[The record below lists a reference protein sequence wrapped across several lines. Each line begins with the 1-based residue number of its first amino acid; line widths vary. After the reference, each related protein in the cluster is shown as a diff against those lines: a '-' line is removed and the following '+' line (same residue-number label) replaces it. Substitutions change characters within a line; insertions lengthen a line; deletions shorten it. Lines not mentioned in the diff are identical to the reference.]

1 MDDKGNGTACAERR
15 RVLSLNV
22 SGDSPMVTNVLETRQ
37 FYPPGEFV
45 KIRVKVSRKRQASG
59 GWVITG
65 GIPAKVS
72 AQITTPDGRTD
83 ALALYD
89 DGKHADGKAGDGVFG
104 GVYTKTSK
112 EGDYEVKISITGP
125 VTRTIMWGF
134 SVDKRAGDPGNIGLG
149 GEAVEVPWKKVRI
162 TVLGVTQKLAN
173 VSLARSLTL
182 RHKASGFSMTKS
194 GEFLCQSLHSLVE
207 SSVCGILL

>member
-1 MDDKGNGTACAERR
+1 MKVRLKILIYLSLMGISLKATLLPLGIV
-15 RVLSLNV
+15 VLHKVRKPVPGEWTIKVTGLHVLREGEYYLLNV
-22 SGDSPMVTNVLETRQ
+22 SGDSPVVTNVLETRQ

-72 AQITTPDGRTD
+72 AQITAPDGQTD

-112 EGDYEVKISITGP
+112 EGT
-125 VTRTIMWGF
+125 TR
-134 SVDKRAGDPGNIGLG
+134 
-149 GEAVEVPWKKVRI
+149 
-162 TVLGVTQKLAN
+162 QKLISQGHSHGRSCGA
-173 VSLARSLTL
+173 SLWTNEQGTR
-182 RHKASGFSMTKS
+182 
-194 GEFLCQSLHSLVE
+194 V
-207 SSVCGILL
+207 I